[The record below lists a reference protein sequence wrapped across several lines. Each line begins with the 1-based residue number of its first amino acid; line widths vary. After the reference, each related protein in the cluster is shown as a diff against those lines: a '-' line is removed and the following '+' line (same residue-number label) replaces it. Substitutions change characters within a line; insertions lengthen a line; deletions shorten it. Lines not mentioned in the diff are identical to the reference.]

1 MRRSTILALLLLVII
16 AQPCLSGWDV
26 TRVHPVDADW
36 SQLES
41 ISGRYASGRIEY
53 TNGPPGVLA
62 QAALYDVKTNTWS
75 ALDARDTYAKANSTQ
90 WAAGYLYTD
99 DGLGNYRFDA
109 TAWPI
114 GGGPARILTPTGS
127 IGSDAFAVSG
137 SMVAGW
143 SESAGKRHAYVWDLV
158 TGQQYD
164 LHPAAAVSGSSV
176 SGLDGN
182 RAAGT
187 LGLGGGVT
195 HAVLWNDVATDHY
208 VDLNPPAA
216 TGGSTAWDVSGNS
229 QAGKVD
235 FLGAALWHGSAESYV
250 RLHPA
255 HIANAGNSVAYAVD
269 RHVQAGF
276 VEYDLG
282 PGHFLRFES
291 HATVWFGTAES
302 MFDLHSLLD
311 PAYYRGSVANDVW
324 VDEIG
329 NIYVVGYGGVVNGG
343 PAEAL
348 LWTYLVPEPGPL
360 AALALGLAGL
370 PVWLRRM
377 IACKLHLRAKRNAC
391 KLNLPSFYPAGMANL
406 RQRVGLR
413 QA

>member
-1 MRRSTILALLLLVII
+1 MCI
-16 AQPCLSGWDV
+16 
-26 TRVHPVDADW
+26 
-36 SQLES
+36 
-41 ISGRYASGRIEY
+41 
-53 TNGPPGVLA
+53 
-62 QAALYDVKTNTWS
+62 
-75 ALDARDTYAKANSTQ
+75 RD
-90 WAAGYLYTD
+90 
-99 DGLGNYRFDA
+99 
-109 TAWPI
+109 
-114 GGGPARILTPTGS
+114 
-127 IGSDAFAVSG
+127 
-137 SMVAGW
+137 SMF
-143 SESAGKRHAYVWDLV
+143 S
-158 TGQQYD
+158 GQQYD
-164 LHPAAAVSGSSV
+164 LGPPAAVNGSQINGIDGVRSV
-176 SGLDGN
+176 GEV
-182 RAAGT
+182 
-187 LGLGGGVT
+187 GLGAPLYG
-195 HAVLWNDVATDHY
+195 HAALWNGLTADY

-324 VDEIG
+324 VDELG

-348 LWTYLVPEPGPL
+348 LWTYLVPEPGSL

-370 PVWLRRM
+370 PVWLRRRSG
-377 IACKLHLRAKRNAC
+377 IGAKG
-391 KLNLPSFYPAGMANL
+391 SSG
-406 RQRVGLR
+406 G
-413 QA
+413 